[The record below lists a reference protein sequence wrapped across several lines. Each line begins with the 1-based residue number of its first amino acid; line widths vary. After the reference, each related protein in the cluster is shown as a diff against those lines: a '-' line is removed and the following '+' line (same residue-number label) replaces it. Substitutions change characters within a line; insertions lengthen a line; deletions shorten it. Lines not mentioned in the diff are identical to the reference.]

1 MMNIVIFAAGQG
13 TRMKSNRPK
22 TLQNVAGVA
31 ILRRILNATLPLK
44 PEKIVVICGF
54 KANQMIDFLK
64 NDKVICAI
72 QKEQKGTAD
81 ALLTAFP
88 FIDKNA
94 PTLALVGDVP
104 LISSDSLKRL
114 AQTAGNSALSLLT
127 AKVEN
132 PFGYGRIVRDENGNV
147 LKIVEE
153 KDADCAQKQIKEINT
168 GMMVIP
174 PSLLPFVE
182 KIGTHNA
189 QKEQY
194 LTDIVAIAIH
204 QKIPVRAFLLED
216 SMEGEGVND
225 KIALAKMERLIQ
237 SRQVENLMKNG
248 VTFADP
254 NRFDLRG
261 TLKHGSD
268 VFIDI
273 GVILEG
279 NCVFSDNVEI
289 GAYCVLKN
297 VKIARNVR
305 ILPFTHIENATIGE
319 NASVG
324 PFARLRPDT
333 VLENDVHVGNF
344 VEIKKSILGKNTKAG
359 HLSYLGDAE
368 IGQSVNIGAG
378 TITCNYDGKKKHK
391 TTIQNGAFIGSDTQL
406 VAPVEVGEN
415 ALIAAGTTL
424 TKNAPPHSLTH
435 SRSQQKSFK
444 KNENPR

>member
-1 MMNIVIFAAGQG
+1 MNIVIFAAGEG

-22 TLQNVAGVA
+22 TLQKVAGVP
-31 ILRRILNATLPLK
+31 ILRRILNAAVSLQ

-54 KANQMIDFLK
+54 EAQQIIEFLK
-64 NDKVICAI
+64 DDNVICAI

-81 ALLTAFP
+81 ALATAFP
-88 FIDKNA
+88 FINKGS

-114 AQTAGNSALSLLT
+114 AESAGDSALSLLT
-127 AKVEN
+127 AKVDN
-132 PFGYGRIVRDENGNV
+132 PFGYGRILRTENGEV
-147 LKIVEE
+147 LRIVEE
-153 KDADCAQKQIKEINT
+153 KDASAEEKTIKEINV
-168 GMMVIP
+168 GIMVIP
-174 PSLLPFVE
+174 PSLLSEVE
-182 KIGTHNA
+182 KIQNHNA

-194 LTDIVAIAIH
+194 LTDIVEIAIKK
-204 QKIPVRAFLLED
+204 KIAVHPVLLDD
-216 SMEGEGVND
+216 SVEGEGVND

-237 SRQVENLMKNG
+237 RRQVEVLMKNG

-261 TLKHGSD
+261 SLKHGRD

-279 NCVFSDNVEI
+279 DCELADNVEI

-297 VKIARNVR
+297 VKIAKNAR
-305 ILPFTHIENATIGE
+305 ILPFTHIENATIG
-319 NASVG
+319 ADSSVG
-324 PFARLRPDT
+324 PFARLRPET
-333 VLENDVHVGNF
+333 ILENDVHVGNF
-344 VEIKKSILGKNTKAG
+344 VEIKKSTLGKNTKAG
-359 HLSYLGDAE
+359 HLSYLGDAQ
-368 IGQSVNIGAG
+368 IGESVNIGAG
-378 TITCNYDGKKKHK
+378 TITCNYDGQKKHK
-391 TTIQNGAFIGSDTQL
+391 TIIQNSAFIGSDTQL
-406 VAPVEVGEN
+406 VAPVEVGEG

-435 SRSQQKSFK
+435 SRVKQKSFK